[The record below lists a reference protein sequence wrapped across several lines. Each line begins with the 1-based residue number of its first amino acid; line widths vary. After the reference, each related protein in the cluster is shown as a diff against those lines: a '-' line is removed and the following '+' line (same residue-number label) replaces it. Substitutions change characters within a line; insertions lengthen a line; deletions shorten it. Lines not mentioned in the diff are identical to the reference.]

1 MLERWRAGQVALHT
15 YSPSP
20 YPGRVLFF
28 SAMEADGVNAEQP
41 DRAWRNLARGGV
53 DVHHVPGSHITMNYP
68 PNVATIAEIL
78 IVEIARALGMT
89 KNHADSPL

>member
-1 MLERWRAGQVALHT
+1 
-15 YSPSP
+15 
-20 YPGRVLFF
+20 
-28 SAMEADGVNAEQP
+28 MEADGVNAEQP